1 VPPASLSEPTITF
14 TYTPTGKLASMA
26 DASGS
31 TAYSYNN
38 RDHVLTEATPE
49 GTLTYTCDAHEN
61 LLTIASLNT
70 NGASATYT
78 YDAIIARADLR
89 LRRY

>member
-1 VPPASLSEPTITF
+1 
-14 TYTPTGKLASMA
+14 MA

-61 LLTIASLNT
+61 LLHCILEYQWRLGN
-70 NGASATYT
+70 
-78 YDAIIARADLR
+78 LH
-89 LRRY
+89 LRRDNRPHRSAVAKVLINTIVQ